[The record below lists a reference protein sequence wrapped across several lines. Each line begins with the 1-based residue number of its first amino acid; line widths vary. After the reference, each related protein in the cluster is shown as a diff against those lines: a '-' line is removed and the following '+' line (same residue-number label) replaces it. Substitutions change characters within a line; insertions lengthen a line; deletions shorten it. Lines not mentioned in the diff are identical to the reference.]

1 MADAE
6 AVGVVRLAFDLP
18 FLEEP
23 VDIYSGLGSI
33 LEKGGEADVVMG
45 CCGGS
50 GVGGVH
56 CFAELLI
63 FLFDGCAVVKSE
75 KIGWVIRW
83 GGAVDWDK
91 GEMFNGF

>member
-6 AVGVVRLAFDLP
+6 AVGVVRLAFDIP
-18 FLEEP
+18 FMEDP

-50 GVGGVH
+50 DGGGVH
-56 CFAELLI
+56 RFTDILV
-63 FLFDGCAVVKSE
+63 FSSDGCAVVE
-75 KIGWVIRW
+75 LEEIGWVGRW
-83 GGAVDWDK
+83 DVSIDWDK
-91 GEMFNGF
+91 EEMFDGC